1 MKKTAAEKKNLF
13 QTICLG
19 LVLIAGLV
27 LIFLSF
33 FAPPTGV
40 IDPSVLTAFGEA
52 LSFVGAVWGIATN
65 SNRKLY
71 EIERKYNYETEKAE
85 RENS

>member
-1 MKKTAAEKKNLF
+1 MKKTTEEKKNLT
-13 QTICLG
+13 QTILSG

-33 FAPPTGV
+33 YAPPKGE
-40 IDPSVLTAFGEA
+40 IHPSVLTAFGEA
-52 LSFVGAVWGIATN
+52 LSFVGAVWGIYTN

-71 EIERKYNYETEKAE
+71 EIERKYNFEAEKMEAE
-85 RENS
+85 KS